1 MKKWAYENLYLLQIK
16 NYDLLYGIVIIS
28 ITGGFL
34 IVKSDKAKHKLS
46 EKVMNILC
54 ANMSIQIIF
63 SEEQSL
69 EYVLVPLSTEG
80 NPIEGDFDYAI
91 GVAYSG
97 VDVAAGLTIERV
109 PENTL

>member
-1 MKKWAYENLYLLQIK
+1 
-16 NYDLLYGIVIIS
+16 
-28 ITGGFL
+28 
-34 IVKSDKAKHKLS
+34 
-46 EKVMNILC
+46 MNILC